1 MICTAFAESLEY
13 VQIQSQYND
22 GTIQRSQLAQTSR
35 HTFTLAQRLTAAQV
49 AALKAFWD
57 SQQGGATPFV
67 FYNLIEGAY
76 DPTGN
81 SSTGR
86 YTVRFQGSWAQVTGL
101 ARADVPQFQLIEVA

>member
-13 VQIQSQYND
+13 VQIQSQYYD

-35 HTFTLAQRLTAAQV
+35 RTFTLAQRLTAAQV
-49 AALKAFWD
+49 AALKALWD

-67 FYNLIEGAY
+67 FYNLIESAY

-86 YTVRFQGSWAQVTGL
+86 YTVRFQGSWA
-101 ARADVPQFQLIEVA
+101 RR